1 MAKTFKSNKKIEII
15 LLKKKSLK
23 SMILEKKMYK
33 FFFAKIKKINLN
45 MCDRILRALF
55 FMLCG
60 NSITQYSIEGFFI
73 PDSQCKV

>member
-33 FFFAKIKKINLN
+33 FFLAKINLN

-73 PDSQCKV
+73 LDSQCKV

>member
-33 FFFAKIKKINLN
+33 FFSAKIKKNK
-45 MCDRILRALF
+45 F
-55 FMLCG
+55 K
-60 NSITQYSIEGFFI
+60 Y
-73 PDSQCKV
+73 V

>member
-33 FFFAKIKKINLN
+33 FFFAKIKKMEKNLETKLQKKTWKIFKY
-45 MCDRILRALF
+45 CSQL
-55 FMLCG
+55 
-60 NSITQYSIEGFFI
+60 NSIYIMLKFELN
-73 PDSQCKV
+73 